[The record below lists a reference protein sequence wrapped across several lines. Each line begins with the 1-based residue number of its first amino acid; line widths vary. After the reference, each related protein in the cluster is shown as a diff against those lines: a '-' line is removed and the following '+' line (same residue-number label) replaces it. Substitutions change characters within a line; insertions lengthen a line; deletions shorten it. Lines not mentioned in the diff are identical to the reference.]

1 MQKQNML
8 HVRQLVIWDIM
19 FVIFHIV
26 EHCSFH
32 DVIKSVN
39 EKDLK
44 KQNLNFSKGVLKESI
59 LKLTAKIQCHCNYWK
74 CTNKQL

>member
-26 EHCSFH
+26 EYCSFH

-44 KQNLNFSKGVLKESI
+44 KLFKRPFKRKHFKTYSKDSMSL
-59 LKLTAKIQCHCNYWK
+59 
-74 CTNKQL
+74 